1 VPDHR
6 KPKTFEQQLA
16 ELVQAEV
23 RKAVEAEMRK
33 MRQGRVLSPVP
44 NSGTVGD
51 VEVTVSRG
59 AAISAARTKAPTR
72 LQQLIQERG
81 MSLPELWEALGRPR
95 PALETLKAWV
105 KPGKGGRKIP
115 RRWAARLAQVLDA
128 PDLLTDDAWP
138 RGIR

>member
-1 VPDHR
+1 VPGHR
-6 KPKTFEQQLA
+6 KPTLEQQLA

-33 MRQGRVLSPVP
+33 MRQQGRVLSPVP
-44 NSGTVGD
+44 NSSTVGD

-81 MSLPELWEALGRPR
+81 MSLPELWEALPRPR

-105 KPGKGGRKIP
+105 KPGSGGRKIP
-115 RRWAARLAQVLDA
+115 RRWAQKLAQVLDA